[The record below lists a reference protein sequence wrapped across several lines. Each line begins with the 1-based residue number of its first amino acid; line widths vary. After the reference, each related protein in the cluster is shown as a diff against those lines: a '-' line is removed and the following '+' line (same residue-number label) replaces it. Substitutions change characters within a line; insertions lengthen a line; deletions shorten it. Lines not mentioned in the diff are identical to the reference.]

1 MLLFGTVGLLITGG
15 DEPDCGEEVHAL
27 RMELSAALDK
37 LRSSQLEVVRLE
49 EELEDCKQGR
59 LCDLLLCPCDCVL
72 QMIADRTFRPN
83 RVVAQSPWH

>member
-49 EELEDCKQGR
+49 EELDDCKQGR
-59 LCDLLLCPCDCVL
+59 LCDLLLFPSDCVL
-72 QMIADRTFRPN
+72 QMFAYCTFRSN
-83 RVVAQSPWH
+83 RVAAQSPWH